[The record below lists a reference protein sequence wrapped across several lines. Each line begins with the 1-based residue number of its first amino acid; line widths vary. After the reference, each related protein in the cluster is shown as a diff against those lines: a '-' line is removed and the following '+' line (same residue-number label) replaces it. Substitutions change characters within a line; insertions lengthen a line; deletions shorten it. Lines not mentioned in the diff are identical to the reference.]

1 MTPSREDFIRRIVV
15 VDDES
20 IIRFLLADLLSQMG
34 AECHTA
40 SNALEA
46 IQLVRKVDPDVAI
59 VDLDLGAGA
68 SGAELITAVRL
79 HNPAIGIVLL
89 SNFLPKKAE
98 QLALERVTYL
108 HKSEVQSSR
117 ALEDAVFDS
126 VKLAQ
131 ERIVRPIDQVTEAV
145 QSLTKNQQETL
156 GLVAKGKTN
165 QEIAEEFGIGTK
177 AVEHTV
183 SRIYRKL
190 GLDSFPLGG
199 RRVEAARVFMR
210 TLGSAR
216 SER

>member
-1 MTPSREDFIRRIVV
+1 MTPHDDRFIRRIVV

-20 IIRFLLADLLSQMG
+20 IIRFLLADLLSSMG

-40 SNALEA
+40 ANATEA
-46 IQLVRKVDPDVAI
+46 IKLVRDVDPDVAI

-68 SGAELITAVRL
+68 SGAELISAIRL
-79 HNPAIGIVLL
+79 HNSAIGIVLL
-89 SNFLPKKAE
+89 SNFLPKKTE

-108 HKSEVQSSR
+108 HKSEVQNSR
-117 ALEDAVFDS
+117 VLDEAVSDS

-131 ERIVRPIDQVTEAV
+131 ERLVRPRDQLTLAV
-145 QSLTKNQQETL
+145 QSLTRNQQETL
-156 GLVAKGKTN
+156 GLVARGRTN
-165 QEIAEEFGIGTK
+165 QEIAEEFGIGIK

-190 GLDSFPLGG
+190 GLETFPLGG
-199 RRVEAARVFMR
+199 RRVEAARVFMQ

-216 SER
+216 SKN

>member
-1 MTPSREDFIRRIVV
+1 MTSSGDQFVRRILV

-20 IIRFLLADLLSQMG
+20 IIRFLLADLLSKMG

-40 SNALEA
+40 SNAVEA
-46 IQLVRKVDPDVAI
+46 IKLVRRVDPDVAI

-68 SGAELITAVRL
+68 SGAELISAIRL
-79 HNPAIGIVLL
+79 HNTAIGIVLL
-89 SNFLPKKAE
+89 SNFLPKKTE

-108 HKSEVQSSR
+108 HKSEVQNSLV
-117 ALEDAVFDS
+117 LEAAVSDS

-131 ERIVRPIDQVTEAV
+131 ELVVKPKDQVTETV

-156 GLVAKGKTN
+156 GLVARGKTN
-165 QEIAEEFGIGTK
+165 QEIAEQFGIGTK

-199 RRVEAARVFMR
+199 RRVEAARVFMQ

-216 SER
+216 SEG